1 MNKRDAHSEEE
12 ADETTAVAETTV
24 DEKEEADTDKEDT
37 SGFTSPRKF
46 PIIFF

>member
-12 ADETTAVAETTV
+12 DEAMAVAETTV
-24 DEKEEADTDKEDT
+24 GEIEEAATDKEDT
-37 SGFTSPRKF
+37 SSLKFPKKF